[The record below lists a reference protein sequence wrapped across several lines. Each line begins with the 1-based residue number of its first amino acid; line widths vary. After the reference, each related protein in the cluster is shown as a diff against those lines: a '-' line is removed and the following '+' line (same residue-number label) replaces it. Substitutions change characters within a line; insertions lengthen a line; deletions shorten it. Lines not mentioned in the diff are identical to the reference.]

1 MANALFGSLQLLLS
15 LGSIPANLP
24 RKGRRPNCLLPSPH
38 LSTGPDRRVLGL
50 WTFHT
55 TSTSNRSE
63 PSLKTSERSALR
75 SSPLRPRIGSRPTS
89 TSMDTGCPSLLM
101 LLPDPLL
108 LRRNRPCLVPTLE
121 IARHLGITV
130 RRAAVLTNVAGAI
143 DLLRGTVRS
152 HGVIAV
158 AKGLLLDLPHLSS
171 GIDTLE
177 RLHPGG
183 ETKTHNFRQ

>member
-1 MANALFGSLQLLLS
+1 VANALFGSLQSLLS

-50 WTFHT
+50 WMFHT
-55 TSTSNRSE
+55 TSTRTRSE
-63 PSLKTSERSALR
+63 PSPKTSERSAPQG
-75 SSPLRPRIGSRPTS
+75 SPLHPRLGSRPTS

-101 LLPDPLL
+101 LLLDPLL
-108 LRRNRPCLVPTLE
+108 LRRNRPCLAPTHE
-121 IARHLGITV
+121 IVRHLETIV

-143 DLLRGTVRS
+143 ELSRGIVRS
-152 HGVIAV
+152 HGVTVA
-158 AKGLLLDLPHLSS
+158 AKGLLLDLPHLPS

-177 RLHPGG
+177 MLHPGG
-183 ETKTHNFRQ
+183 ETKTHDFHQ